1 MSIDAVITLAVI
13 LLAVVLF
20 ATEYFSIDLVGLFL
34 IVVLVISGVL
44 TPSEGI
50 RGFANNATVTVAA
63 MFVLS
68 ASLIKTGV
76 IETVAPR
83 LGNLI
88 ERGYKRSIAVMMVAV
103 GSVSAFINNTPVVA
117 TLIPIVSNAAQKA
130 EEAPSRYLMPLSF
143 GAIFGG
149 TCTLIGTST
158 NLLVSGIAEENG
170 LSPFS
175 LFLMA
180 PFGLVI
186 FGVGMLY
193 MLTIGRRLIPVSLSG
208 VPYSQSYEIANYLTE
223 VEVIPNSTMVGKTIQ
238 DALLTNGL
246 DIDILQIRRNSE
258 LIDKPGRGTVLKQND
273 RLLVRGD
280 IDHIKS
286 VIKREELRVATGLQ
300 DTSFSE
306 EEIILVEV
314 VVLNNSTLEGQTL
327 NQFNFSEKYSAN
339 VLALRQRGRLK
350 HTELEDISLQ
360 AGDMVL
366 LQTNRTGFEQLR
378 RMESERQAPFVS
390 INETAITGIDKRN
403 LLIILATL
411 IAVVAL
417 ATTNVISIMIA
428 AIAAIVVLNV
438 LGVINM
444 QEAYEAIDW
453 KVIFLLAGA
462 LSLGAAMKKSGL
474 ANQMADFL
482 IHSVGQNYGPVALV
496 SGLYLLTSLLTELMS
511 NNASAAL
518 LAPIAISIAGTM
530 EVDPVPLLLAITFA
544 GSASF
549 MTPVGY
555 QTNTM
560 IFSAGNYRFT
570 DFLKVGAPL
579 NLIFWLLATL
589 LIPVFYPF

>member
-1 MSIDAVITLAVI
+1 MGIDAIITISVI
-13 LLAVVLF
+13 LLAIVLF
-20 ATEYFSIDLVGLFL
+20 ATEYFSVDLVGLSL
-34 IVVLVISGVL
+34 ISILVIGGVI
-44 TPSEGI
+44 TPSEGVK
-50 RGFANNATVTVAA
+50 GFANNATVTVAA

-68 ASLIKTGV
+68 ASLIKTGI
-76 IETVAPR
+76 IEAIAPN
-83 LGNLI
+83 LGSLI
-88 ERGYKRSIAVMMVAV
+88 ERGYKRSTAVMMVAV
-103 GSVSAFINNTPVVA
+103 GTVSAFINNTPVVA
-117 TLIPIVSNAAQKA
+117 TLIPIISNAAQKV
-130 EEAPSRYLMPLSF
+130 EEAPSKYLMPLSF

-186 FGVGMLY
+186 FGVGLLY
-193 MLTIGRRLIPVSLSG
+193 MLTIGRRLIPVSMSG
-208 VPYSQSYEIANYLTE
+208 VPFSQSYEMANYLTE
-223 VEVIPNSTMVGKTIQ
+223 MEVIPNSGLAGKTIKEAMHR
-238 DALLTNGL
+238 DGL
-246 DIDILQIRRNSE
+246 DIDILQIRRDE
-258 LIDKPGRGTVLKQND
+258 GLIDKPGRGTVLQEND

-306 EEIILVEV
+306 EEIILLEV
-314 VVLNNSTLEGQTL
+314 VVLNNSVLEGQTL
-327 NQFNFSEKYSAN
+327 NEFNFSEKYSAN

-350 HTELEDISLQ
+350 HTELEDISLR

-390 INETAITGIDKRN
+390 INETAIKGVDKRN
-403 LLIILATL
+403 LFIVLVTLTTVVLLAT
-411 IAVVAL
+411 I
-417 ATTNVISIMIA
+417 NVLSIMIA
-428 AIAAIVVLNV
+428 AIAGIVVLNV
-438 LGVINM
+438 LRVINM

-462 LSLGAAMKKSGL
+462 LSLGTAMKKSGV
-474 ANQMADFL
+474 ANLMADFL
-482 IHSVGQNYGPVALV
+482 INFIGQNYGPVALV
-496 SGLYLLTSLLTELMS
+496 SGLYLLTSVLTEVMS

-518 LAPIAISIAGTM
+518 LAPIAISVAGTM
-530 EVDPVPLLLAITFA
+530 DVDPMPLLLTITFA

-560 IFSAGNYRFT
+560 IYSAGNYRFS

-579 NLIFWLLATL
+579 NLIFWILATL
-589 LIPVFYPF
+589 LIPVFYPL